1 MGETNFMGLKIDNHL
16 SIGHIITTLSL
27 AVTCVFA
34 YANMKNDISN
44 LQQSDKRIELRQDVQ
59 ETRMAEQQQ
68 RSDMQYEKIQ
78 VKIDKIY
85 EVVVQRK

>member
-59 ETRMAEQQQ
+59 ETRMAEQQE
-68 RSDMQYEKIQ
+68 RSDSQYEKMQ
-78 VKIDKIY
+78 MKIDKIY